1 MILKLEKHAK
11 KRKTH
16 GKSKSKTSKLK
27 KIGSKTNGEKKERQ
41 KGENIGKHGF
51 VHLHFLCIYFAF
63 SIFFFFAFRLLL
75 FLLFAWKKNKQK
87 NKIKAKKSKSKKQNK
102 SKKMQMDKLVHCF
115 PIFSPFW
122 LSFFFSCFP
131 FFSFI
136 LLLCFLDFADLLFVC
151 SLFFFAFVAF
161 FLQVLKKL
169 E

>member
-63 SIFFFFAFRLLL
+63 SIFFFLLL
-75 FLLFAWKKNKQK
+75 GCFCFCFLPGKKQTKKTKK

-115 PIFSPFW
+115 PIFSPF
-122 LSFFFSCFP
+122 
-131 FFSFI
+131 
-136 LLLCFLDFADLLFVC
+136 
-151 SLFFFAFVAF
+151 
-161 FLQVLKKL
+161 
-169 E
+169 